1 MNSAKGDKILK
12 NDETSKKNHFRG
24 YFLPNNVVCI
34 SIIGIFGALIC
45 VLTMVIPIPVPA
57 TQGYINIG
65 DAAVM
70 ISGLLFGPLI
80 GGLSGGIG
88 SALADI
94 FLGYGIY
101 APATFIIKGLEGFL
115 VGIIA
120 NPKKLKSDYRDILA
134 VLIGGSIMVIG
145 YFLYEII
152 LWGFEAALIETILN
166 GSIQFGLGAFLSL
179 FFAFT
184 ARKTIV
190 DSLPNVFIKVFVFE
204 LPETDLKS

>member
-1 MNSAKGDKILK
+1 MAKGDKKLK
-12 NDETSKKNHFRG
+12 NDTASKEKHFRG
-24 YFLPNNVVCI
+24 YFLPNNVVVT
-34 SIIGIFGALIC
+34 SIIGIFAALIC
-45 VLTMVIPIPVPA
+45 VLTMMIPIPIPA

-65 DAAVM
+65 DAAVV

-94 FLGYGIY
+94 FLNYPIY
-101 APATFIIKGLEGFL
+101 APATLIIKGLEGFL

-120 NPKKLKSDYRDILA
+120 NPKKLKSDYRDILG
-134 VLIGGSIMVIG
+134 VLIGGFTMVIG

-152 LWGFEAALIETILN
+152 LWGFEAALIEVILN
-166 GSIQFGLGAFLSL
+166 GSIQFGLGAFMSL

-184 ARKTIV
+184 SRKTIV
-190 DSLPNVFIKVFVFE
+190 DNLPNVFNKVFVFKP
-204 LPETDLKS
+204 LETDLKS